1 MDFTH
6 ARLDDGILLLR
17 LAGRMDIEGSGQVE
31 LRLTA
36 ATAGNNA
43 HVIVD
48 LTDVTF
54 MASIGIGVRIQLT
67 RAVRR
72 RGGELALVNPQPI
85 VKMVLDRTGV
95 RDVMR
100 MFGTVDEAAA
110 SLRASHPRGRLA
122 RFGPPDPECDGI
134 RRRRLRAFRDARPNA
149 EPISVDGP
157 R

>member
-17 LAGRMDIEGSGQVE
+17 LAGRMDIEGSGQVD

-36 ATAGNNA
+36 ATAENNA

-54 MASIGIGVRIQLT
+54 MASIGIGVLIQLT
-67 RAVRR
+67 KAVRR

-85 VKMVLDRTGV
+85 VQMVLDRTGV

-100 MFGTVDEAAA
+100 MFGTVEEAAA
-110 SLRASHPRGRLA
+110 SLRA
-122 RFGPPDPECDGI
+122 
-134 RRRRLRAFRDARPNA
+134 
-149 EPISVDGP
+149 
-157 R
+157 